1 MMKTTDVLDMLD
13 VLDRPERLEA
23 LRRTEILDLAPPV
36 ALDRLTR
43 LATTVLDAPAALVS
57 FVGADRLFIKSA
69 IGLEAP
75 FTNGAETPLAHC
87 FCRHVLASDQ
97 LYAIPDALGLEE
109 FATSPLVHDL
119 GMRAFAG
126 VPITSSD
133 GFALG
138 SLCVMDRV
146 PRAWQD
152 RDLRI
157 LADLAAS
164 IVTEIE
170 LWHENLERDR
180 AAAFAARQRQVL
192 EHVATGRALPEVLG
206 EVTRLVEGA
215 IPGSRC
221 SVMLL
226 EPGKGLRLAS
236 RSSLPPTFIGP
247 DDIFPIGQHAGT
259 CGTAA
264 DRRVPVVTRDIA
276 NDPTWTGLHEL
287 AARHG
292 IRACWSTPILGAAGD
307 VLGTFALYREEPW
320 APAPEHERLVAE
332 ATSLARIAIERVRAE
347 RALRESEERYAL
359 AARATSNAIWD
370 WSFDTGALHWSEG
383 WTTVFGHERSAQTE
397 RIEYWNAEVH
407 PDDKARVGASIHA
420 VIDSGGTEWRDS
432 YRFRRADGTWAH
444 VIDRGYV
451 ARDASGKAVRMIGA
465 MEDVTAQH
473 QLEERLRQAQK
484 MQAVGQLAGGI
495 AHDFNNLLTVISGN
509 LQFLDTDLPATVPP
523 DHPARAELLEIAEA
537 TERARNLV
545 RQLLTFSR
553 KQPIAARPVPVDPL
567 VEGTE
572 RLLRRLV
579 GKEIALEVS
588 STSDATVVA
597 DPGQLEQVLMNLALN
612 ARDAMCTPRHG
623 HHGQGGS
630 LMILV
635 DAIQISHAAVKG
647 WDGIAPG
654 RWVRIRVRDTGHG
667 MDDETKA
674 RLFEPFYT
682 TKDVG
687 AGTGLGLAT
696 VFGIVQQAGGT
707 IRLESAPGR
716 GTTFTVML
724 PAVEPT
730 VPASVPLGAG
740 VAGD

>member
-1 MMKTTDVLDMLD
+1 
-13 VLDRPERLEA
+13 
-23 LRRTEILDLAPPV
+23 
-36 ALDRLTR
+36 
-43 LATTVLDAPAALVS
+43 
-57 FVGADRLFIKSA
+57 
-69 IGLEAP
+69 
-75 FTNGAETPLAHC
+75 
-87 FCRHVLASDQ
+87 
-97 LYAIPDALGLEE
+97 
-109 FATSPLVHDL
+109 
-119 GMRAFAG
+119 
-126 VPITSSD
+126 
-133 GFALG
+133 
-138 SLCVMDRV
+138 
-146 PRAWQD
+146 
-152 RDLRI
+152 
-157 LADLAAS
+157 
-164 IVTEIE
+164 
-170 LWHENLERDR
+170 
-180 AAAFAARQRQVL
+180 
-192 EHVATGRALPEVLG
+192 
-206 EVTRLVEGA
+206 
-215 IPGSRC
+215 
-221 SVMLL
+221 
-226 EPGKGLRLAS
+226 
-236 RSSLPPTFIGP
+236 
-247 DDIFPIGQHAGT
+247 
-259 CGTAA
+259 
-264 DRRVPVVTRDIA
+264 
-276 NDPTWTGLHEL
+276 
-287 AARHG
+287 
-292 IRACWSTPILGAAGD
+292 
-307 VLGTFALYREEPW
+307 
-320 APAPEHERLVAE
+320 
-332 ATSLARIAIERVRAE
+332 
-347 RALRESEERYAL
+347 
-359 AARATSNAIWD
+359 
-370 WSFDTGALHWSEG
+370 
-383 WTTVFGHERSAQTE
+383 
-397 RIEYWNAEVH
+397 
-407 PDDKARVGASIHA
+407 
-420 VIDSGGTEWRDS
+420 
-432 YRFRRADGTWAH
+432 
-444 VIDRGYV
+444 
-451 ARDASGKAVRMIGA
+451 
-465 MEDVTAQH
+465 
-473 QLEERLRQAQK
+473 
-484 MQAVGQLAGGI
+484 
-495 AHDFNNLLTVISGN
+495 
-509 LQFLDTDLPATVPP
+509 VPP

-740 VAGD
+740 VAAD